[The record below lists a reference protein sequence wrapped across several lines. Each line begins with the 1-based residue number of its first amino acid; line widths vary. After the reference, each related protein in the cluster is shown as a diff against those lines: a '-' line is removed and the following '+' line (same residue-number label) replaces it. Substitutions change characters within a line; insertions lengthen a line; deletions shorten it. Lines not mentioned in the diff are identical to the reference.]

1 MPDAGVVA
9 IVAGGGRFP
18 AEVAEAA
25 RATGRQ
31 VAVIALRGFADKD
44 VAGKPT
50 AVVDML
56 DPAGLL
62 TLLAGIKPDCVV
74 LAGAVTRP
82 GPLAL
87 ASVFSAFRN
96 REELARIF
104 AKGDDRL
111 LRGAVELIEDAGFRV
126 VGAQEIAPGILAPE
140 GRIGAVAPRP
150 EHERDIATGAELL
163 AVTGPFDIGQAVV
176 VCGGRVLAVEGP
188 EGTDAMLE
196 RVAGLQRS
204 KRVRLDGQ
212 RGVLVK
218 RPKPGQ
224 DLRVDLPAIGPR
236 TVERARAA
244 GLAGIAVQAGGV
256 VLVDRAELLRAADK
270 AELFVVGT
278 EA

>member
-25 RATGRQ
+25 RAAGRQ

-44 VAGKPT
+44 VAGKPH

-62 TLLAGIKPDCVV
+62 ELLSGIKPDCVV

-96 REELARIF
+96 RDELARIF

-111 LRGAVELIEDAGFRV
+111 LRGAVGLIEDAGFRV

-140 GRIGAVAPRP
+140 GAIGAVAPRP
-150 EHERDIATGAELL
+150 EHQRDIVTGTELL

-212 RGVLVK
+212 GGVLVK
-218 RPKPGQ
+218 RPKSGQ

-256 VLVDRAELLRAADK
+256 VLVDRAELLRAADRVG
-270 AELFVVGT
+270 LFVVGT
-278 EA
+278 GA